1 MPAADPSQVDP
12 RSVPVAL
19 TAQPPLDRLPVA
31 VQRVMTKPTLRA
43 QGPREVFRGRKAVYE
58 WLLDHPDQGVQM
70 WRRLG
75 AKCMD
80 ITARG
85 DGRFTWSDG
94 QGTVITWETVYRDGQ
109 MRIWYAEGLSRPAL
123 LLPTVPLRA
132 VVVLHQDERRE
143 NLAKPLLEHQA
154 DLYLQTDSR
163 TAMLVARLLGAS
175 APRMAEQ
182 GLVQLEV
189 FFSALVW
196 YLDRHP
202 EQTAKLLGPGF
213 PG

>member
-1 MPAADPSQVDP
+1 MAN
-12 RSVPVAL
+12 
-19 TAQPPLDRLPVA
+19 
-31 VQRVMTKPTLRA
+31 PTVRA
-43 QGPREVFRGRKAVYE
+43 QGPREVFRGKTVVYE
-58 WLLDHPDQGVQM
+58 WLLDHPDHGVQM

-80 ITARG
+80 ITARS

-94 QGTVITWETVYRDGQ
+94 QGTVITWETVYRDGH
-109 MRIWYAEGLSRPAL
+109 MRVWYAEGLSRPAL

-132 VVVLHQDERRE
+132 VVVLRHDERHEYVAR
-143 NLAKPLLEHQA
+143 PVLEHQA

-202 EQTAKLLGPGF
+202 EQTTKLLGPEF

>member
-1 MPAADPSQVDP
+1 
-12 RSVPVAL
+12 L
-19 TAQPPLDRLPVA
+19 TADVPLDQLPVA
-31 VQRVMTKPTLRA
+31 VRRVMAQPTLRA
-43 QGPREVFRGRKAVYE
+43 QGPREVFRGQTAVYE

-80 ITARG
+80 ISGRS
-85 DGRFTWSDG
+85 DGRFTWSDA
-94 QGTVITWETVYRDGQ
+94 QGTVITWETVYRND
-109 MRIWYAEGLSRPAL
+109 RLRVWYAEGISRPAL

-132 VVVLHQDERRE
+132 VVVLRHDERHE
-143 NLAKPLLEHQA
+143 GLAKPLLEHQA

-163 TAMLVARLLGAS
+163 TALLVARLLGAS

-202 EQTAKLLGPGF
+202 ERTSALLGPGF